1 MKLRHNKKRNTAFLY
16 EALVKELT
24 KAIVNKDIEKKN
36 VLVSMLKENFSTGRV
51 LQKELEL
58 IKVLSETKETDLYTA
73 ERLLKESVKRYTALS
88 QDEIFEAQSMLIES
102 INKNLSKEVYGNFV
116 PNYKHLATIWQM
128 FTQNTSVKEKVLLER
143 TLISAMISK
152 GKETI
157 KSKQMP
163 HVDKLVFKTVIEN
176 FNKSYDGELL
186 AEQNELLNN
195 YIISF
200 GANEVEFKVYLNEE
214 LGRLKNE
221 VTTLKEK
228 EVMLENKDLAGKLED
243 VRATLDKF
251 QTKKINPAM
260 LEKVM
265 QVQKLVKECAE

>member
-1 MKLRHNKKRNTAFLY
+1 MKLKHNKKRNTAFLY

-24 KAIVNKDIEKKN
+24 KAIVNKDIQKKN
-36 VLVSMLKENFSTGRV
+36 ALVSMLKENFSTGKI

-58 IKVLSETKETDLYTA
+58 IKTLSETKKVDMFTA
-73 ERLLKESVKRYTALS
+73 ERLLSESVSRYSKLDA
-88 QDEIFEAQSMLIES
+88 DEIFEAQSRLIEN
-102 INKNLSKEVYGNFV
+102 INKNFGKEVYSNFV
-116 PNYKHLATIWQM
+116 PNYKHLATIWQL
-128 FTQNTSVKEKVLLER
+128 FTQSTSVKEKVLLEKALVFSM
-143 TLISAMISK
+143 TAK
-152 GKETI
+152 GKEPV
-157 KSKQMP
+157 KAKQMP

-186 AEQNELLNN
+186 SEQKELLNN
-195 YIISF
+195 YIVSF

-221 VTTLKEK
+221 VSLLREK
-228 EVMLENKDLAGKLED
+228 EVMLENKDLANKLED
-243 VRATLDKF
+243 VRATLNKF

>member
-1 MKLRHNKKRNTAFLY
+1 MKLKHNKKRNTAFLY

-24 KAIVNKDIEKKN
+24 KAIVNKDIKKKN
-36 VLVSMLKENFSTGRV
+36 ALVSMLKENFSTGKV

-58 IKVLSETKETDLYTA
+58 IKTLSETKKVDMFTA
-73 ERLLKESVKRYTALS
+73 ERLLTESVSRYSKLDA
-88 QDEIFEAQSMLIES
+88 DEIFEAQSKLIEN
-102 INKNLSKEVYGNFV
+102 INKNFGKEVYSNFV
-116 PNYKHLATIWQM
+116 PNYKHLATIWQL
-128 FTQNTSVKEKVLLER
+128 FTQNTSVKEKVLLEKALVFSM
-143 TLISAMISK
+143 TAK
-152 GKETI
+152 GKEPV
-157 KSKQMP
+157 KAKQMP

-186 AEQNELLNN
+186 SEQKELLNN
-195 YIISF
+195 YIVSF

-214 LGRLKNE
+214 LGRLKDE
-221 VTTLKEK
+221 VSLLKEK
-228 EVMLENKDLAGKLED
+228 EVMLENADLANKLDD
-243 VRATLDKF
+243 VRAALDKL

>member
-24 KAIVNKDIEKKN
+24 KAVVNKDIEKKN
-36 VLVSMLKENFSTGRV
+36 VLISMLKENFSTGKI

-58 IKVLSETKETDLYTA
+58 IKVLSETKKTDLYTA
-73 ERLLKESVKRYTALS
+73 ERILGESAKRHSALN
-88 QDEIFEAQSMLIES
+88 QEEIFEAQSKLIES
-102 INKNLSKEVYGNFV
+102 INKNLGKEVYGNFV

-143 TLISAMISK
+143 ALIAAMTSK
-152 GKETI
+152 GKEVI

-163 HVDKLVFKTVIEN
+163 HVDGLVFKTVIEN
-176 FNKSYDGELL
+176 FNKSYNGELL
-186 AEQNELLNN
+186 AEQKELLNN
-195 YIISF
+195 YIVSF
-200 GANEVEFKVYLNEE
+200 GDNEVEFKVYLNEE
-214 LGRLKNE
+214 LGRLKSE

-228 EVMLENKDLAGKLED
+228 EVMLENRDLVSKLED

-251 QTKKINPAM
+251 QTKRINPAM

>member
-186 AEQNELLNN
+186 AEQKELLNN

-243 VRATLDKF
+243 VRTTLDKF

>member
-24 KAIVNKDIEKKN
+24 KAIVNKDIKKKN
-36 VLVSMLKENFSTGRV
+36 ALVSILKENFSVGQI
-51 LQKELEL
+51 LQKEMEL
-58 IKVLSETKETDLYTA
+58 IKTLSETKKADMFTA
-73 ERLLKESVKRYTALS
+73 ERLLSESVSRYSKLDA
-88 QDEIFEAQSMLIES
+88 DKIFEAQSKLIEN
-102 INKNLSKEVYGNFV
+102 INKSFGKQVYSNFV
-116 PNYKHLATIWQM
+116 PNYKHLATIWQL
-128 FTQNTSVKEKVLLER
+128 FTQNTSVKEKVLLEK
-143 TLISAMISK
+143 TLIFSMTAK
-152 GKETI
+152 DKEPV
-157 KSKQMP
+157 KAKQMP

-186 AEQNELLNN
+186 VEQKKLLNN
-195 YIISF
+195 YIVSF
-200 GANEVEFKVYLNEE
+200 GVNEVDFKVYLNEE
-214 LGRLKNE
+214 LGRLKSE
-221 VTTLKEK
+221 VTTLKER
-228 EVMLENKDLAGKLED
+228 EVMLKNKDLAGKLED

>member
-1 MKLRHNKKRNTAFLY
+1 MKLKHNKKRNTAFLY

-24 KAIVNKDIEKKN
+24 KAIVNKDIKKKN
-36 VLVSMLKENFSTGRV
+36 ALVSMLKENFSVGRI

-58 IKVLSETKETDLYTA
+58 IKTLSETKKVDMFTA
-73 ERLLKESVKRYTALS
+73 ERLLTESASRYSKLDA
-88 QDEIFEAQSMLIES
+88 DKIFEAQSKLIES
-102 INKNLSKEVYGNFV
+102 INKNFGKEVYGNFV
-116 PNYKHLATIWQM
+116 PNYKHLATIWQL
-128 FTQNTSVKEKVLLER
+128 FTQNTSVKEKVLLEKALVFSM
-143 TLISAMISK
+143 TAK
-152 GKETI
+152 GKEPV
-157 KSKQMP
+157 KAKQMP

-186 AEQNELLNN
+186 TEQKELLNN
-195 YIISF
+195 YIVSF

-214 LGRLKNE
+214 LGRLKDE

-243 VRATLDKF
+243 VRTTLDKF

>member
-1 MKLRHNKKRNTAFLY
+1 MKLKHNKKRNTAFLY

-36 VLVSMLKENFSTGRV
+36 ALVSMLKENFSTGKV

-58 IKVLSETKETDLYTA
+58 IKTLSETKKVDMFTA
-73 ERLLKESVKRYTALS
+73 ERLLSESVSRYSKLDA
-88 QDEIFEAQSMLIES
+88 DEIFKAQSRLIEN
-102 INKNLSKEVYGNFV
+102 INKNFGKEVYSNFV
-116 PNYKHLATIWQM
+116 PNYKHLATIWQL
-128 FTQNTSVKEKVLLER
+128 FTQNTSVKEKVLLEKALVFSM
-143 TLISAMISK
+143 TAK
-152 GKETI
+152 GKEPV
-157 KSKQMP
+157 KAKQMP

-186 AEQNELLNN
+186 SEQKDLLNN
-195 YIISF
+195 YIVSF

-214 LGRLKNE
+214 LGRLKDE
-221 VTTLKEK
+221 VSLLKEK
-228 EVMLENKDLAGKLED
+228 EVMLENKDLANKLDD
-243 VRATLDKF
+243 VRVVLDKL

>member
-1 MKLRHNKKRNTAFLY
+1 MKLKHNKKRNTAFLY

-36 VLVSMLKENFSTGRV
+36 ALVSMLKENFSVGRI

-58 IKVLSETKETDLYTA
+58 IKTLSETKKVDMFTA
-73 ERLLKESVKRYTALS
+73 ERLLTESASRYSKLDA
-88 QDEIFEAQSMLIES
+88 DKIFEAQSKLIEN
-102 INKNLSKEVYGNFV
+102 INKNFGKEVYSNFV
-116 PNYKHLATIWQM
+116 PNYKHLATIWQL
-128 FTQNTSVKEKVLLER
+128 FTQNTSVKEKVLLEKALVFSM
-143 TLISAMISK
+143 TAK
-152 GKETI
+152 DKEPV
-157 KSKQMP
+157 KAKQMP

-186 AEQNELLNN
+186 TEQKELLNN
-195 YIISF
+195 YIVSF

-221 VTTLKEK
+221 VTTLKER

-243 VRATLDKF
+243 VRATLDRF

>member
-1 MKLRHNKKRNTAFLY
+1 MKLKHNKKRNTAFLY

-36 VLVSMLKENFSTGRV
+36 TLVSMLKENFSTGKV

-58 IKVLSETKETDLYTA
+58 IKTLSETKKVDMFTA
-73 ERLLKESVKRYTALS
+73 ERLLSESVSRYSKLDT
-88 QDEIFEAQSMLIES
+88 DEIFEAQSKLIEN
-102 INKNLSKEVYGNFV
+102 INKNFGKEVYSNFV
-116 PNYKHLATIWQM
+116 PNYKHLATIWQL
-128 FTQNTSVKEKVLLER
+128 FTQNTSVKEKVLLEKALVFSM
-143 TLISAMISK
+143 TAK
-152 GKETI
+152 GKESV
-157 KSKQMP
+157 KAKQMP

-186 AEQNELLNN
+186 SEQKELLNN
-195 YIISF
+195 YIVSF

-214 LGRLKNE
+214 LGRLKEE
-221 VTTLKEK
+221 VSLLKEK
-228 EVMLENKDLAGKLED
+228 EVMLENKDLANKLDD
-243 VRATLDKF
+243 VRAALDKL

-260 LEKVM
+260 LERVM

>member
-1 MKLRHNKKRNTAFLY
+1 MKLKHNKKRNTAFLY

-36 VLVSMLKENFSTGRV
+36 ALVSTLKENFSTGKV

-58 IKVLSETKETDLYTA
+58 IKTLSETKRVDMFTA
-73 ERLLKESVKRYTALS
+73 ERLLTESVSRYSKLDT
-88 QDEIFEAQSMLIES
+88 DEIFEAQSKLIES
-102 INKNLSKEVYGNFV
+102 INKNFGKEVYSNFV
-116 PNYKHLATIWQM
+116 PNYKHLATIWQL
-128 FTQNTSVKEKVLLER
+128 FTQSTSVKEKVLLEKVLVFSM
-143 TLISAMISK
+143 TAK
-152 GKETI
+152 CKETV
-157 KSKQMP
+157 KAKQMP

-186 AEQNELLNN
+186 SEQKELLNN
-195 YIISF
+195 YIVSF
-200 GANEVEFKVYLNEE
+200 GANEVDFKVYLNEE

-221 VTTLKEK
+221 VATLKEK
-228 EVMLENKDLAGKLED
+228 EVMLENRDLAGKLED

>member
-36 VLVSMLKENFSTGRV
+36 VLVSMLKENFSTGKI

-58 IKVLSETKETDLYTA
+58 IKVLSETKKTDLYTA
-73 ERLLKESVKRYTALS
+73 ERLLNESKKRYSSLD
-88 QDEIFEAQSMLIES
+88 QKQIFEAQSKLIEN
-102 INKNLSKEVYGNFV
+102 INKNLGKEVYGNFV

-128 FTQNTSVKEKVLLER
+128 FTQDTSVKEKVLLER
-143 TLISAMISK
+143 TLIVSMTSK
-152 GKETI
+152 GKEVV

-186 AEQNELLNN
+186 TEQKELLNN
-195 YIISF
+195 YIVSF
-200 GANEVEFKVYLNEE
+200 GANEVDFKVYLNEE

-221 VTTLKEK
+221 VATLKEK

-243 VRATLDKF
+243 VRTTLDKF
-251 QTKKINPAM
+251 QTKKISPAM

>member
-1 MKLRHNKKRNTAFLY
+1 MKLKHNKKRNTAFLY

-36 VLVSMLKENFSTGRV
+36 ALVSMLKENFSVGRI

-58 IKVLSETKETDLYTA
+58 IKTLSETKKVDMFTA
-73 ERLLKESVKRYTALS
+73 ERLLTESASRYSKLDA
-88 QDEIFEAQSMLIES
+88 DKIFEAQSKLIES
-102 INKNLSKEVYGNFV
+102 INKNFGKEVYSNFV
-116 PNYKHLATIWQM
+116 PNYKHLATIWQL
-128 FTQNTSVKEKVLLER
+128 FTQNTSVKEKVLLEKALVFSM
-143 TLISAMISK
+143 TAK
-152 GKETI
+152 GKEPV
-157 KSKQMP
+157 KAKQMP

-186 AEQNELLNN
+186 TEQKELLNN
-195 YIISF
+195 YIVSF
-200 GANEVEFKVYLNEE
+200 GASEVEFKVYLNEE

-221 VTTLKEK
+221 VITLKER
-228 EVMLENKDLAGKLED
+228 EVMLENKDLASKLED

>member
-1 MKLRHNKKRNTAFLY
+1 MKLKHNKKRNTAFLY

-24 KAIVNKDIEKKN
+24 KAIVNKNIEKKN
-36 VLVSMLKENFSTGRV
+36 ALVFTLKENFSTGKI

-58 IKVLSETKETDLYTA
+58 IKTLSETKKVDMFTA
-73 ERLLKESVKRYTALS
+73 ERLLSESVSRYSKLDAA
-88 QDEIFEAQSMLIES
+88 EIFKAQSKLIES
-102 INKNLSKEVYGNFV
+102 INKNFGKEVYSNFV
-116 PNYKHLATIWQM
+116 PNYKHLATIWQL
-128 FTQNTSVKEKVLLER
+128 FTQNTSVKEKVLLEK
-143 TLISAMISK
+143 TLIFSMTTK
-152 GKETI
+152 GKEPV

-176 FNKSYDGELL
+176 FNKSYDEELL
-186 AEQNELLNN
+186 AEQKQLLNN
-195 YIISF
+195 YIVSF

-221 VTTLKEK
+221 VFLLKQK
-228 EVMLENKDLAGKLED
+228 EVMLENKDLANKLED
-243 VRATLDKF
+243 VRVTLDKF
-251 QTKKINPAM
+251 QTKKINPTM

>member
-1 MKLRHNKKRNTAFLY
+1 MKLKHNKKRNTAFLY

-36 VLVSMLKENFSTGRV
+36 ALVSALKENFSTGKI

-58 IKVLSETKETDLYTA
+58 IKTLSETKKVDMFTA
-73 ERLLKESVKRYTALS
+73 ERLLSESVLRYSKLDT
-88 QDEIFEAQSMLIES
+88 DEIFQAQSRLIEN
-102 INKNLSKEVYGNFV
+102 INKNFGKEVYSNFV
-116 PNYKHLATIWQM
+116 PNYKHLATIWQL
-128 FTQNTSVKEKVLLER
+128 FTQNTSVKEKVLLEKALVFSM
-143 TLISAMISK
+143 TAK
-152 GKETI
+152 GKEPV
-157 KSKQMP
+157 KAKQMP

-186 AEQNELLNN
+186 SEQKELLNN
-195 YIISF
+195 YIVSF

-214 LGRLKNE
+214 LGRLKDE
-221 VTTLKEK
+221 VSLLKEK
-228 EVMLENKDLAGKLED
+228 EVMLENKDLANKLDD
-243 VRATLDKF
+243 VRAALDKL

>member
-24 KAIVNKDIEKKN
+24 KAVVNKDIKKKN
-36 VLVSMLKENFSTGRV
+36 ALVSMLKENFSTGKV

-58 IKVLSETKETDLYTA
+58 IKTLSETKKVDMFTA
-73 ERLLKESVKRYTALS
+73 ERLLSESVSRYSKLDA
-88 QDEIFEAQSMLIES
+88 DKIFEAQSKLIEN
-102 INKNLSKEVYGNFV
+102 INKNFGKEVYGNFV
-116 PNYKHLATIWQM
+116 PNYKHLATIWQL
-128 FTQNTSVKEKVLLER
+128 FTQKTSVKEKVLLEKALVFSM
-143 TLISAMISK
+143 TAK
-152 GKETI
+152 GKEPV
-157 KSKQMP
+157 KAKQMP

-186 AEQNELLNN
+186 KEQKELLNN
-195 YIISF
+195 YIVSF
-200 GANEVEFKVYLNEE
+200 GANEVDFKVYLNEE
-214 LGRLKNE
+214 LGRLKSE

>member
-1 MKLRHNKKRNTAFLY
+1 MKLKHNKKRNTAFLY

-36 VLVSMLKENFSTGRV
+36 ALVSMLKENFSTGKV

-58 IKVLSETKETDLYTA
+58 IKTLSETKKVDMFTA
-73 ERLLKESVKRYTALS
+73 ERLLSESVSRYSKLDA
-88 QDEIFEAQSMLIES
+88 DEIFEAQSKLIEN
-102 INKNLSKEVYGNFV
+102 INKNFGKEVYSNFV
-116 PNYKHLATIWQM
+116 PNYKHLATIWQL
-128 FTQNTSVKEKVLLER
+128 FTQNTSVKEKVLLEKALVFSM
-143 TLISAMISK
+143 TAK
-152 GKETI
+152 GKEPV
-157 KSKQMP
+157 KAKQMP

-186 AEQNELLNN
+186 SEQKELLNN
-195 YIISF
+195 YIVSF

-214 LGRLKNE
+214 LGRLKDE
-221 VTTLKEK
+221 VSLLKEK
-228 EVMLENKDLAGKLED
+228 EVMLENKDLANKLDD
-243 VRATLDKF
+243 VRVVLDKL

>member
-36 VLVSMLKENFSTGRV
+36 ALVSMLKENFSVGRI

-58 IKVLSETKETDLYTA
+58 IKTLSETKKVDMFTA
-73 ERLLKESVKRYTALS
+73 ERLLTESASRYSKLDA
-88 QDEIFEAQSMLIES
+88 DKIFEAQSKLIES
-102 INKNLSKEVYGNFV
+102 INKNFGKEVYSNFV
-116 PNYKHLATIWQM
+116 PNYKHLATIWQL
-128 FTQNTSVKEKVLLER
+128 FTQNTSVKEKVLLEKALVFSM
-143 TLISAMISK
+143 TAK
-152 GKETI
+152 GKEPV
-157 KSKQMP
+157 KAKQMP

-186 AEQNELLNN
+186 TEQKELLNN
-195 YIISF
+195 YIVSF
-200 GANEVEFKVYLNEE
+200 GASEVEFKVYLNEE

-221 VTTLKEK
+221 VITLKER
-228 EVMLENKDLAGKLED
+228 EVMLENKDLASKLED

>member
-36 VLVSMLKENFSTGRV
+36 VLVSMLKENFSTGKV

-58 IKVLSETKETDLYTA
+58 IKVLSETKKTDLYTA
-73 ERLLKESVKRYTALS
+73 ERLLNESKKRHSSLD
-88 QDEIFEAQSMLIES
+88 QNQIFEAQSRLIED
-102 INKNLSKEVYGNFV
+102 INKNIGKGVYGNFV

-128 FTQNTSVKEKVLLER
+128 FTQDTSVKETVLLER
-143 TLISAMISK
+143 TLIASMTSREK
-152 GKETI
+152 DVV

-186 AEQNELLNN
+186 TEQKELLNN
-195 YIISF
+195 YIVSF
-200 GANEVEFKVYLNEE
+200 GANQIDFKVYLNEE
-214 LGRLKNE
+214 LGRLKSE
-221 VTTLKEK
+221 VITLKEK
-228 EVMLENKDLAGKLED
+228 EVMLENKDLARKLED
-243 VRATLDKF
+243 VRTTLDKF

>member
-186 AEQNELLNN
+186 AEQKELLNN

>member
-16 EALVKELT
+16 EVLVKELT
-24 KAIVNKDIEKKN
+24 KTVVNKDIEKKN
-36 VLVSMLKENFSTGRV
+36 VLVSMLKENFSTGKI

-73 ERLLKESVKRYTALS
+73 ERLLKESAKRHTTLN
-88 QDEIFEAQSMLIES
+88 QDEIFEAQSKLIES
-102 INKNLSKEVYGNFV
+102 INKNLGKEVYGNFV

-128 FTQNTSVKEKVLLER
+128 FTQSTSVKEKVLLER
-143 TLISAMISK
+143 TLIAAMVSK

-186 AEQNELLNN
+186 TEQKELLNN

>member
-1 MKLRHNKKRNTAFLY
+1 MKLKHNKKRNTAFLY

-24 KAIVNKDIEKKN
+24 KAIVNKDIQKKN
-36 VLVSMLKENFSTGRV
+36 ALVSMLKENFSTGKI

-58 IKVLSETKETDLYTA
+58 IKTLSETKKVDMFTA
-73 ERLLKESVKRYTALS
+73 ERLLSESVSRYSKLDA
-88 QDEIFEAQSMLIES
+88 DEIFEAQSILIEN
-102 INKNLSKEVYGNFV
+102 INKNFGKEVYSNFV
-116 PNYKHLATIWQM
+116 PNYKHLATIWQL
-128 FTQNTSVKEKVLLER
+128 FTQSTSVKEKVLLEKALVFSM
-143 TLISAMISK
+143 TAK
-152 GKETI
+152 GKEPV
-157 KSKQMP
+157 KAKQMP

-186 AEQNELLNN
+186 SEQKELLNN
-195 YIISF
+195 YIVSF

-221 VTTLKEK
+221 VSLLREK
-228 EVMLENKDLAGKLED
+228 EVMLENKDLANKLED
-243 VRATLDKF
+243 VRATLNKF

>member
-1 MKLRHNKKRNTAFLY
+1 MKLKHNKKRNTAFLY

-24 KAIVNKDIEKKN
+24 KAIVNKDIKKKN
-36 VLVSMLKENFSTGRV
+36 ALVSMLKENFSTGKV

-58 IKVLSETKETDLYTA
+58 IKTLSETKKVDMFTA
-73 ERLLKESVKRYTALS
+73 ERLLTESVSRYSKLDA
-88 QDEIFEAQSMLIES
+88 DEIYEAQSKLIEN
-102 INKNLSKEVYGNFV
+102 INKNFGKEVYSNFV
-116 PNYKHLATIWQM
+116 PNYKHLATIWQL
-128 FTQNTSVKEKVLLER
+128 FTQNTSVKEKVLLEKALVFSM
-143 TLISAMISK
+143 TAK
-152 GKETI
+152 GKEPV
-157 KSKQMP
+157 KAKQMP

-186 AEQNELLNN
+186 SEQKELLNN
-195 YIISF
+195 YIVSF

-214 LGRLKNE
+214 LGRLKDE
-221 VTTLKEK
+221 VSLLKEK
-228 EVMLENKDLAGKLED
+228 EVMLENKDLANKLDD
-243 VRATLDKF
+243 VRAALDKL

>member
-24 KAIVNKDIEKKN
+24 KSVVNKDIKKKN
-36 VLVSMLKENFSTGRV
+36 VLVSMLKENFSTGKI

-58 IKVLSETKETDLYTA
+58 IKVLSETKKTDLYTA
-73 ERLLKESVKRYTALS
+73 ERILGESAKRHSALN
-88 QDEIFEAQSMLIES
+88 QEEIFEAQSKLIES
-102 INKNLSKEVYGNFV
+102 INKNLGKEVYGNFV
-116 PNYKHLATIWQM
+116 PNYKHLATIRQM
-128 FTQNTSVKEKVLLER
+128 FTQSTSVKEKVLLER
-143 TLISAMISK
+143 TLIAAMTSK
-152 GKETI
+152 GKEVT

-176 FNKSYDGELL
+176 FNKSYSDELL
-186 AEQNELLNN
+186 AEQKELLNN
-195 YIISF
+195 YIVSF

-214 LGRLKNE
+214 LGRLKSE

-228 EVMLENKDLAGKLED
+228 EVMLENRDLVSKLED

-251 QTKKINPAM
+251 QTKRINPAM